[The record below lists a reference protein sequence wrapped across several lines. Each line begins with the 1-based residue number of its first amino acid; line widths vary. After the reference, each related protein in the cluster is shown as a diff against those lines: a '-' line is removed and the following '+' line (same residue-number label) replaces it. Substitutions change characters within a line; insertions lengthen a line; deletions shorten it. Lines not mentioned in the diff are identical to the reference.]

1 MFDRAELSISQ
12 LRCKKKKM
20 KKEQGTTFSLENMT
34 IVTEAS
40 LKTSTLDIP
49 TVFQSAILRTK
60 LLISEPIWNI

>member
-1 MFDRAELSISQ
+1 
-12 LRCKKKKM
+12 M